1 MINTVSANSPQF
13 QRHIRTIDKGCE
25 GFSSAVSKQL
35 EKNYDFSE
43 MYIKTPQI
51 PLEESIADPDAA
63 AERIKAAY
71 KAGFIY
77 VPVLGDLNK
86 LLDSIESDLANGE
99 TLRGA
104 FENWTN
110 KCLKVFGPGYGMGN
124 HIADMI
130 SINPDTGEVF
140 NSSPKGRCLVWSK
153 KVQNMD
159 YAMAKAQADDLATYL
174 RYSVFR
180 QDDDDPEQAEALI
193 AEIKAKQSEYDTS
206 RFLPIFSSVGEQGL
220 KNAKYLIHALGLDKL
235 KWESLSEEERDKLS
249 DKLTDE
255 LMETL
260 GEHYSSEDGK
270 DSSGSIVSEEM
281 KKLQFMNPGLA
292 RIEWRVLSEL

>member
-1 MINTVSANSPQF
+1 MINTVSANSSQF
-13 QRHIRTIDKGCE
+13 QRHIRTIGKGCE
-25 GFSSAVSKQL
+25 GFSSALSKHL

-43 MYIKTPQI
+43 MYINTPQI
-51 PLEESIADPDAA
+51 PLEESIANPDAA
-63 AERIKAAY
+63 AERIKAANN
-71 KAGFIY
+71 AGFIY

-140 NSSPKGRCLVWSK
+140 NSSPKGRCLVLSK
-153 KVQNMD
+153 KTQNMD

-180 QDDDDPEQAEALI
+180 QDDDDSDKADALI
-193 AEIKAKQSEYDTS
+193 AEIRAKQSEYETS
-206 RFLPIFSSVGEQGL
+206 RFWPIFSSVGEQGL
-220 KNAKYLIHALGLDKL
+220 KNANFLRKFYGLDKL
-235 KWESLSEEERDKLS
+235 RWDDLSEEERDKLS
-249 DKLTDE
+249 DRRTDE
-255 LMETL
+255 LMEAL
-260 GEHYSSEDGK
+260 GEHYSSEDSK
-270 DSSGSIVSEEM
+270 DSGGSVVPEEM
-281 KKLQFMNPGLA
+281 KQLQFMNPGLA

>member
-1 MINTVSANSPQF
+1 MINNVSTKPSRF
-13 QRHIRTIDKGCE
+13 QRHIRTIEKGCE
-25 GFSSAVSKQL
+25 GFSSAVAKQQ
-35 EKNYDFSE
+35 KNYDFSE
-43 MYIKTPQI
+43 MYVKTPQT
-51 PLEESIADPDAA
+51 PLEESIANPEAS
-63 AERIKAAY
+63 AERMKAAQD
-71 KAGFIY
+71 AGFIF

-110 KCLKVFGPGYGMGN
+110 ECLKVYGRDYGMGG

-130 SINPDTGEVF
+130 FINPETGEVLD
-140 NSSPKGRCLVWSK
+140 SIPKGRCLVWSK

-180 QDDDDPEQAEALI
+180 QDDDDPDGADALI
-193 AEIKAKQSEYDTS
+193 AEIRAKQSEYDTS
-206 RFLPIFSSVGEQGL
+206 RFWPIFSSVGEQGL
-220 KNAKYLIHALGLDKL
+220 KNARYLAHALGLDKM

-255 LMETL
+255 LMEIL
-260 GEHYSSEDGK
+260 DEHSSSEDGN
-270 DSSGSIVSEEM
+270 DSGGSVVSEEM